1 MQFNYTIMFCHIP
14 GLVCQ
19 DRPPMNIFLE
29 KKDDSIRLV
38 VQSRVVGGRGSGDCR
53 QRVTSGTILQ
63 PPAQSPILGGRCHH
77 TSTIEQHPFLFI
89 FFFSRTCFV
98 ATRPKTGSSDRE
110 RNANCAT
117 SSRTGTFAS
126 QSSPF
131 RIQCRRLNHIHMIDP
146 IDQPTNSLFF
156 FRILGDPIN
165 LEFAPSEETVRY
177 VSYLS
182 KATINAN

>member
-1 MQFNYTIMFCHIP
+1 MFCHIP

-89 FFFSRTCFV
+89 FFFFANMFRRDAPEDWIFRSRTERELRDFL
-98 ATRPKTGSSDRE
+98 SDRHL
-110 RNANCAT
+110 RFT
-117 SSRTGTFAS
+117 
-126 QSSPF
+126 
-131 RIQCRRLNHIHMIDP
+131 
-146 IDQPTNSLFF
+146 
-156 FRILGDPIN
+156 ILSFSHAMPQIESHTHD
-165 LEFAPSEETVRY
+165 
-177 VSYLS
+177 
-182 KATINAN
+182 

>member
-89 FFFSRTCFV
+89 FFF
-98 ATRPKTGSSDRE
+98 RE
-110 RNANCAT
+110 HV
-117 SSRTGTFAS
+117 SSRRA
-126 QSSPF
+126 
-131 RIQCRRLNHIHMIDP
+131 RRLDLP
-146 IDQPTNSLFF
+146 IANGT
-156 FRILGDPIN
+156 RIARLPLGP
-165 LEFAPSEETVRY
+165 APSLHNPLLFAY
-177 VSYLS
+177 
-182 KATINAN
+182 NAAD

>member
-1 MQFNYTIMFCHIP
+1 
-14 GLVCQ
+14 
-19 DRPPMNIFLE
+19 MNIFLE